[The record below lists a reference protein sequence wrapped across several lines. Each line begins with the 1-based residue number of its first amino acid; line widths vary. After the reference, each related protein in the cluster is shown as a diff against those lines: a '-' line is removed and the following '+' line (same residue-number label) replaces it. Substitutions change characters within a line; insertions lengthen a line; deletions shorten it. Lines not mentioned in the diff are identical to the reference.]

1 VLDQRI
7 DGIYQKSDAG
17 LPNRQDLKKLS
28 EDFSV
33 DFAALYLA
41 DQIARV
47 PANRQFSA
55 TFRQAYEDTVK
66 AFSDGRIKVPG
77 AAEYDVLIVPTYL
90 YKRFTLTGADLGVP
104 RAASWLRLRLGQKAG
119 DG

>member
-1 VLDQRI
+1 MLDKRI

-41 DQIARV
+41 DRIDRV
-47 PANRQFSA
+47 PTNRRFSA
-55 TFRQAYEDTVK
+55 TYRRAYEYHTQ
-66 AFSDGRIKVPG
+66 S
-77 AAEYDVLIVPTYL
+77 L
-90 YKRFTLTGADLGVP
+90 P
-104 RAASWLRLRLGQKAG
+104 RGPNESSASR
-119 DG
+119 